1 MSTEYVVIFCTV
13 PGREVADTLADTLVG
28 RGLAAC
34 VNIIP
39 GLLSVYTWKG
49 DICRDEEMLC
59 VIKSR
64 ASLFRSIEEAIRE
77 VHPYETPEIIS
88 LPILEGHAPYLRWIE
103 EVTKTG

>member
-1 MSTEYVVIFCTV
+1 MNTEYIVLFCTV
-13 PGREVADTLADTLVG
+13 PGREVANAVADTLVG

-49 DICRDEEMLC
+49 EICRDEEMLC

-64 ASLFRSIEEAIRE
+64 ASLFSSIEGAIRE
-77 VHPYETPEIIS
+77 VHPYEVPEIIS
-88 LPILEGHAPYLRWIE
+88 LPILQGHASYLRWIE
-103 EVTKTG
+103 DVTKTG